1 MVRGIENVN
10 LPDPKTEE
18 VAPTSTAGS
27 ASGEPKPVDKD
38 EQIRAVVKKHLLALA
53 AEDPEVRQA
62 LAQMQGPPPVPQVL
76 QELRQ
81 KAEIRGDSAVAFE
94 DLRPDAL
101 SQSGLTRFK
110 RLKGLG

>member
-1 MVRGIENVN
+1 MIRGVENVN
-10 LPDPKTEE
+10 LPDPKTED
-18 VAPTSTAGS
+18 PTGTAAG
-27 ASGEPKPVDKD
+27 AVGEPKPVDKD